1 MFFQSRHARPPALST
16 GLRRIPVIP
25 RVQIKEK
32 REGKPKLGGPGVSET
47 EQESHLEST
56 EPSEHRPAGK
66 PPPPQP
72 VPSKGSPLLFLPAVP
87 KPRTVSAAPLGL
99 SAPSPPLL
107 LWGPGAPP
115 APGRSGGSPAGAGP
129 GAEAAGRAAHSLGAA
144 GRGRCGPAARRAP
157 PGAACGEP
165 RCGVGVRGFGASA
178 AATSEGTV
186 SPTQEMLSRPPVGS
200 RAPGLSQVKPRLQG
214 SW

>member
-87 KPRTVSAAPLGL
+87 KPRTVSAAPFGL

-129 GAEAAGRAAHSLGAA
+129 GAEAAGRAAHRERRAARRGGKEGWAA
-144 GRGRCGPAARRAP
+144 GRGARQRQARSRGQVTGRGRAAP
-157 PGAACGEP
+157 HE
-165 RCGVGVRGFGASA
+165 
-178 AATSEGTV
+178 
-186 SPTQEMLSRPPVGS
+186 
-200 RAPGLSQVKPRLQG
+200 APGTRRG
-214 SW
+214 